1 MILQPFDFVLYVWL
15 VVAVGS
21 AAYVA
26 VDQFRGNPEAKV
38 MKWGFV
44 LVTLYM
50 GPIGF
55 LLYVMADK
63 EPHPGAHEEFIT
75 PLWKQGI
82 GSTVHCVAGD
92 ATGIIVAVAARSNIG
107 DAGDSIHLAAIA

>member
-1 MILQPFDFVLYVWL
+1 MNLL
-15 VVAVGS
+15 VRPIDYFLVAWFALAVAS
-21 AAYVA
+21 TAYVA
-26 VDQFRGNPEAKV
+26 WDQFRNNPEPKV

-63 EPHPGAHEEFIT
+63 EPRPGKHEAFIQ
-75 PLWKQGI
+75 PLWKQGA
-82 GSTVHCVAGD
+82 GSTIDCVARD
-92 ATGIIVAVAARSNIG
+92 ATGII
-107 DAGDSIHLAAIA
+107 LAAAITANSICQCEST